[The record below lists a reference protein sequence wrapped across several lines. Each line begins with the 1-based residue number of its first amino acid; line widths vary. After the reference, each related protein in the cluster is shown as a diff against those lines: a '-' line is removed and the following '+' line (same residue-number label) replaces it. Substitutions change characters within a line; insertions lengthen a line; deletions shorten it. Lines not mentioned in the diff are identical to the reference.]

1 MVEVTGEAMRLT
13 KSEVIACINE
23 SRDAK
28 YFAHD
33 SANEGEARWPG
44 E

>member
-1 MVEVTGEAMRLT
+1 MRLT

-28 YFAHD
+28 YFAHE
-33 SANEGEARWPG
+33 SANEGEAPSPR